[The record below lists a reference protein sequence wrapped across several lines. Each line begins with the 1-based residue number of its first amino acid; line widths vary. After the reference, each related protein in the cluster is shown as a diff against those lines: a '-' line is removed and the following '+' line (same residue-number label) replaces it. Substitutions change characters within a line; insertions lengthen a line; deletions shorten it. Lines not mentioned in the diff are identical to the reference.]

1 MTLLAEIN
9 TADRARLLALLG
21 GVFEHSPWVAERAAA
36 ARPFASLEAL
46 HRAMMHVVKTA
57 TPGEQLAL
65 INAHPELAGR
75 EALQGSM
82 TADSGSEQGRL
93 GLVSLPRPE
102 WERITAL
109 NLRYREKFGF
119 PCIVALKLHRTRDS
133 VLQEM
138 EQRLANDGDTEMA
151 NALTQ
156 IAHITHAR
164 LEKLLG
170 VS

>member
-1 MTLLAEIN
+1 MLAEIN
-9 TADRARLLALLG
+9 TADNARLLRLLG

-36 ARPFASLEAL
+36 ARPFASLEEL
-46 HRAMMHVVKTA
+46 HRAMVHVVNAA
-57 TPGEQLAL
+57 TPREQLAL
-65 INAHPELAGR
+65 IGAHPELAGR

-93 GLVSLPRPE
+93 GLTSLPHE
-102 WERITAL
+102 AWERITLL

-119 PCIVALKLHRTRDS
+119 PCIVALKLHRTRDT

-138 EQRLANDGDTEMA
+138 EQRLANDRDTELA

-156 IAHITHAR
+156 IGHITRAR

-170 VS
+170 MS